1 MGSVCGGVC
10 GGLCGG
16 GGAVGSGN
24 YCWAGTEFQFEDENS
39 LETRGGV
46 MAVQPCGVLS
56 FLK

>member
-39 LETRGGV
+39 LETRGG
-46 MAVQPCGVLS
+46 G
-56 FLK
+56 